1 LHCSEEIARLIEFCQ
16 GPDPHPRRPR
26 WTPPPAAIDTH
37 FHIFGP
43 AERYPYVSDREYT
56 PPDAL
61 PAACRHLF
69 QTLGIGRAVLV
80 QPSVYGA
87 DNRCAMD
94 SAAELGVPARIIVVV
109 PYETPDTELRRLH
122 EGGARGVRFIIAH
135 AGGLP
140 LADLERFSTR
150 VKDMGWH
157 IQLLLRSNDLVALE
171 PRLAKLPSDIVID
184 HMGFIRPADGGV
196 EQPAFQALLRLL
208 QRGHCWVK
216 FSGAYRLSVDT
227 PAYRDLAPFARAL
240 VEVRPDR
247 LLWGSDWPHA
257 VFKGRMPNTT
267 DLFDLL
273 IDWVPDEKTRAR
285 ILVENPATLFGF

>member
-1 LHCSEEIARLIEFCQ
+1 MTELCQ
-16 GPDPHPRRPR
+16 GPDPHPRQPR
-26 WTPPPAAIDTH
+26 FPAPPAATDTH

-43 AERYPYVSDREYT
+43 TTRYPYVADREYT

-80 QPSVYGA
+80 QPSAYGA
-87 DNRCAMD
+87 DNRCAME
-94 SAAELGVPARIIVVV
+94 SAAQLGVPARVVV
-109 PYETPDTELRRLH
+109 VLPYDTPDKELTRLH
-122 EGGARGVRFIIAH
+122 EGGARAVRFIVAH

-140 LADLERFSTR
+140 LADLERFSAR

-157 IQLLLRSNDLVALE
+157 LQLLVRSKDLLALE
-171 PRLAKLPSDIVID
+171 PRLVKLPSDIVID

-208 QRGHCWVK
+208 QGGHCWVK
-216 FSGAYRLSVDT
+216 FSGAYRLSVENT
-227 PAYRDLAPFARAL
+227 TYPDLAPFARAL
-240 VEVRPDR
+240 MEARPDR

-267 DLFDLL
+267 DLFELL
-273 IDWVPDEKTRAR
+273 TDWVPDEKTRLR
-285 ILVENPATLFGF
+285 ILCENPATLFGF